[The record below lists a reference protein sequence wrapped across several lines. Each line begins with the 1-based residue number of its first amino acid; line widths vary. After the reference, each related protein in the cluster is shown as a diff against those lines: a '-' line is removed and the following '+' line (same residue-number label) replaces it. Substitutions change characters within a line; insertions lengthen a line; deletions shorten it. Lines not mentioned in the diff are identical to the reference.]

1 MNQRTLDALCRN
13 EFSVFFRRAWRELE
27 AADYSH
33 NWHIDCISDYLQNV
47 YEGKT
52 KRLIINVPPRTAK
65 TLLVN
70 IAYTAWLLGKD
81 PSMKIIGISYAQR
94 LSEKIA
100 YKCRILMETEW
111 YQQLFPNTR
120 LDPNQSQKANFLT
133 TKGGGRFSTSVGGV
147 LTGEGASILLIDDP
161 MNPDEALSDVKR
173 VNANDWIDQAIYSRL
188 NNPKEDK
195 IVVIMQRLHDDD
207 TTGHLLKTGKWEHVK
222 MPAIANQK
230 LIFKP
235 RDIEYS
241 YDGLLHEDRLPKD
254 VLDDMQEA
262 MGSYAFAGQ
271 YSQSPVPLGGGEF
284 KSDYL
289 NYYNT
294 ETLNTS
300 TCNLYITVDP
310 ATSKKKTSDYTAI
323 VVWALAPDQN
333 YYLVDGVR
341 ERLNPTERI
350 ERLFEVHRKWAKKTG
365 KPPRVGYERYGMM
378 SDTHYIQQKQTQ
390 DSYRFALQEIHS
402 GMQKEERIRRLIPI
416 AERGQMWLPNNLFYK
431 NNKGLPENFI
441 NVIVEQEILL
451 FPFATHDDFLDAMAM
466 LIDMNP
472 IFPKVD
478 SVDVHDGLDWQSQ
491 DMSVFDL

>member
-1 MNQRTLDALCRN
+1 M
-13 EFSVFFRRAWRELE
+13 
-27 AADYSH
+27 
-33 NWHIDCISDYLQNV
+33 
-47 YEGKT
+47 
-52 KRLIINVPPRTAK
+52 
-65 TLLVN
+65 
-70 IAYTAWLLGKD
+70 
-81 PSMKIIGISYAQR
+81 
-94 LSEKIA
+94 
-100 YKCRILMETEW
+100 
-111 YQQLFPNTR
+111 
-120 LDPNQSQKANFLT
+120 
-133 TKGGGRFSTSVGGV
+133 
-147 LTGEGASILLIDDP
+147 
-161 MNPDEALSDVKR
+161 
-173 VNANDWIDQAIYSRL
+173 
-188 NNPKEDK
+188 
-195 IVVIMQRLHDDD
+195 
-207 TTGHLLKTGKWEHVK
+207 
-222 MPAIANQK
+222 
-230 LIFKP
+230 
-235 RDIEYS
+235 
-241 YDGLLHEDRLPKD
+241 
-254 VLDDMQEA
+254 LDDLQEA
-262 MGSYAFAGQ
+262 MGSYAMAGQ
-271 YSQSPVPLGGGEF
+271 YLQEPVPLGGGEF

-472 IFPKVD
+472 IFPRVD